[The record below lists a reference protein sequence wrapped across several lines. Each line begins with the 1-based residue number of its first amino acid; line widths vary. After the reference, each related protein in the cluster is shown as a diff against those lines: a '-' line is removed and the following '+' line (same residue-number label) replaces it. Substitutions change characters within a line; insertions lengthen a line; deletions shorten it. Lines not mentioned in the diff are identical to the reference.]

1 VTPETV
7 VCNAGP
13 LITLA
18 KISRLHLL
26 RDLFGQITIP
36 QAVYDEVV
44 LRGSGRVGALEIR
57 DAAWIL
63 VRSAGDRLSITLLR
77 EELGLGESEAIV
89 LAQEINASWLLLDDA
104 LARRKAN
111 RIGIPVVGTL
121 GVLLMAKDTGLISA
135 VRPAL
140 DDLGKTDFRASQR
153 VLDEVLLKADESF
166 ET

>member
-1 VTPETV
+1 MTIEIV

-13 LITLA
+13 LITLT
-18 KISRLHLL
+18 KINRLHLL

-44 LRGSGRVGALEIR
+44 LRGSGRVGALETR
-57 DAAWIL
+57 DAGWIL

-89 LAQEINASWLLLDDA
+89 LAQELNASWLLLDDA

-111 RIGIPVVGTL
+111 RLGIPVVGTL
-121 GVLLMAKDTGLISA
+121 GVLLMAKNAGLISTVKA
-135 VRPAL
+135 AL
-140 DDLGKTDFRASQR
+140 DDLGRTDFRASQR
-153 VLDEVLLKADESF
+153 VLDEVLYKAGERT
-166 ET
+166 ER